1 MPCEVQK
8 GQLGSAKRQGERE
21 GTHHPG
27 EGAKQRDSLRCR
39 EGQLWFASASS
50 TKRTTTDGRKVAE
63 HDVAARADGQIAA
76 WRFGKVDE
84 GGVSLG
90 ALSRWLTQYRAR
102 AGHEGR
108 GEGRTRCSRW
118 PSRTPWRSRACRSG

>member
-8 GQLGSAKRQGERE
+8 GQLGSAKRQGERA

-50 TKRTTTDGRKVAE
+50 TKRTTTHGRKVAE

-76 WRFGKVDE
+76 RRFGKVDK
-84 GGVSLG
+84 GGSQLG
-90 ALSRWLTQYRAR
+90 HPLTMADAVQSPR
-102 AGHEGR
+102 
-108 GEGRTRCSRW
+108 RTRRKRR
-118 PSRTPWRSRACRSG
+118 RTHAMQQMAEQNAVA